1 MKLTFYT
8 LLLTIFPFTFGAFG
22 QSTADSY
29 EKLWR
34 AIQSDTLSQEKKL
47 HFLETYY
54 RKAQIEKNTLEEY
67 RALEKKSFMVS
78 FDEAVLLLKKMQPLV
93 KQIANDSLKGDFLN
107 TNVVLYYKNRHFE
120 EALDYAIESESYNAK
135 ANNLYNLNSVRID
148 IGNIYYHTRH
158 YDRAVFYFTQAKD
171 YYQTK
176 KDYNHLRGYVG
187 SLYSLSKAYWQLQDA
202 IQLAATIKESE
213 QAVVLLNPKHQ
224 LLETAYLDYVK
235 GGLAFLQN
243 NDSEATKYFEAALPI
258 IKENGDFTNEH
269 VIYLYLGKILWRQ
282 NKKDQAVTYLTKIDE
297 LFREKEFLNYELRE
311 TYEYLIAYYKEK
323 KLPQQQLQATESL
336 IALNNR
342 FEKEQL
348 SITKTLHTELDTK
361 KLETERA
368 ALQQLLKSNKK
379 TYRTWLMSAA
389 VGLLFMAVLMYRQNK
404 AQKKLK
410 KKFNELLEKA
420 LNKEKEAKHIAVSE
434 VAQNNQAAQESHT
447 SAETSKPKSA
457 AVKVTEQ
464 RLLQLLE
471 QFESEKRYLEPVKL
485 NDLAKEFGTNRN
497 TLSALINEHKGN
509 FSTYVN
515 KLRINQFVRDLTYQP
530 DLRKM
535 SLDELAIM
543 YGFANAKTLST
554 QFKEETELT
563 PNYFLKQLELRD
575 IELSR
580 NAS

>member
-1 MKLTFYT
+1 MKLPQKLLLFG
-8 LLLTIFPFTFGAFG
+8 LLLTIFPLTFGAFG

-93 KQIANDSLKGDFLN
+93 KQIANDSLNGDFLN

-120 EALDYAIESESYNAK
+120 EALDYAIESESYNAQ

-379 TYRTWLMSAA
+379 TYRTWLMLAA

-410 KKFNELLEKA
+410 KKFDELLQ
-420 LNKEKEAKHIAVSE
+420 NTPSE
-434 VAQNNQAAQESHT
+434 EVKINVPKTDSATES
-447 SAETSKPKSA
+447 SKPKSA

-485 NDLAKEFGTNRN
+485 YELAEEFGTNRN

>member
-1 MKLTFYT
+1 MKLPQKLLLFG
-8 LLLTIFPFTFGAFG
+8 LLLTIFPLTFGAFG

-93 KQIANDSLKGDFLN
+93 KQIANDSLNGDFLN
-107 TNVVLYYKNRHFE
+107 RGTALYYSNRHFE

-158 YDRAVFYFTQAKD
+158 YDRAVFYFTKAKD
-171 YYQTK
+171 YFQYQNEN
-176 KDYNHLRGYVG
+176 NHIRAYIIT
-187 SLYSLSKAYWQLQDA
+187 LYSLSKAYWQLQDVV
-202 IQLAATIKESE
+202 QLAATIKESE
-213 QAVVLLNPKHQ
+213 KAVVLLNPKHQ

-336 IALNNR
+336 ITLNNR

-379 TYRTWLMSAA
+379 TYRTWLMLAA

-410 KKFNELLEKA
+410 KKFDELLQ
-420 LNKEKEAKHIAVSE
+420 NTPSE
-434 VAQNNQAAQESHT
+434 EVKINVPKTDSATES
-447 SAETSKPKSA
+447 SKPKSA

-485 NDLAKEFGTNRN
+485 YELAEEFGTNRN

>member
-1 MKLTFYT
+1 MKLPQKLLLFS
-8 LLLTIFPFTFGAFG
+8 LLLTIFPLTFGAFG

-47 HFLETYY
+47 NFLETYY

-67 RALEKKSFMVS
+67 RALEKKSFIVP

-93 KQIANDSLKGDFLN
+93 KQIANDSLNGDFLN
-107 TNVVLYYKNRHFE
+107 RSAVLYYDNRMFR
-120 EALDYAIESESYNAK
+120 EALDYAIQSEAFNEK
-135 ANNLYNLNSVRID
+135 NNFPYNLNVVRIT

-176 KDYNHLRGYVG
+176 KDYNHLRGYVS
-187 SLYSLSKAYWQLQDA
+187 SLYSLSKAYWQLEDTA
-202 IQLAATIKESE
+202 QLAATIKESE
-213 QAVVLLNPKHQ
+213 QTVVLLNPKHQ

-379 TYRTWLMSAA
+379 TYRTWLMLAA

-410 KKFNELLEKA
+410 KKFDELLQ
-420 LNKEKEAKHIAVSE
+420 NTPSE
-434 VAQNNQAAQESHT
+434 EVKINVPKTDSATES
-447 SAETSKPKSA
+447 SKPKSA

-485 NDLAKEFGTNRN
+485 YELAEEFGTNRN

>member
-1 MKLTFYT
+1 MKLPQKLLLFG
-8 LLLTIFPFTFGAFG
+8 LLLTIFPLTFGAFG

-93 KQIANDSLKGDFLN
+93 KQIANDSLNGDFLN
-107 TNVVLYYKNRHFE
+107 RGTALYYSNRHFE

-158 YDRAVFYFTQAKD
+158 YDRAVFYFTKAKD
-171 YYQTK
+171 YFQYQNEN
-176 KDYNHLRGYVG
+176 NHIRAYIIT
-187 SLYSLSKAYWQLQDA
+187 LYSLSKAYWQLQDVV
-202 IQLAATIKESE
+202 QLAATIKESE
-213 QAVVLLNPKHQ
+213 KAVVLLNPKHQ

-243 NDSEATKYFEAALPI
+243 NDSEATKYFEAALPV

-336 IALNNR
+336 ITLNNR

-379 TYRTWLMSAA
+379 TYRTWLMLAA

-410 KKFNELLEKA
+410 KKFDELLQ
-420 LNKEKEAKHIAVSE
+420 NTPSE
-434 VAQNNQAAQESHT
+434 EVKINVPKTDSATES
-447 SAETSKPKSA
+447 SKPKSA

-485 NDLAKEFGTNRN
+485 YELAEEFGTNRN

>member
-1 MKLTFYT
+1 MKLPQKLLLFG
-8 LLLTIFPFTFGAFG
+8 LLLTIFPLTFGAFG

-78 FDEAVLLLKKMQPLV
+78 FDEAVLLLKKDATFGQ
-93 KQIANDSLKGDFLN
+93 KIANDSLNGDFLN

-323 KLPQQQLQATESL
+323 NQPQQQLQATESL
-336 IALNNR
+336 IALNNQ

-379 TYRTWLMSAA
+379 TYRTWLMLAA
-389 VGLLFMAVLMYRQNK
+389 VGLLFMAVLMHRQNK

-410 KKFNELLEKA
+410 KKFDELLQ
-420 LNKEKEAKHIAVSE
+420 NTPSE
-434 VAQNNQAAQESHT
+434 EVKINVPKTDSATES
-447 SAETSKPKSA
+447 SKPKSA

-485 NDLAKEFGTNRN
+485 YELAEEFGTNRN

-543 YGFANAKTLST
+543 YGFANAKTFST

>member
-1 MKLTFYT
+1 MKLPQKLLLFG
-8 LLLTIFPFTFGAFG
+8 LLLTIFPLTFGAFG

-93 KQIANDSLKGDFLN
+93 KQIANDSLNGDFLN

-135 ANNLYNLNSVRID
+135 AKNLYNLNMVRVD

-176 KDYNHLRGYVG
+176 RDYNHLRGYVG
-187 SLYSLSKAYWQLQDA
+187 SLYSLCKAYWQLQDA

-379 TYRTWLMSAA
+379 TYRTWLMLAA

-410 KKFNELLEKA
+410 KKFDELLQ
-420 LNKEKEAKHIAVSE
+420 NTPSE
-434 VAQNNQAAQESHT
+434 EVKINVPKTDSATES
-447 SAETSKPKSA
+447 SKPKSA

-485 NDLAKEFGTNRN
+485 YELAEEFGTNRN

>member
-1 MKLTFYT
+1 MKLPQKLLLFS
-8 LLLTIFPFTFGAFG
+8 LLLTIFPLTFGAFG

-93 KQIANDSLKGDFLN
+93 KQIANDSLGGYFLN
-107 TNVVLYYKNRHFE
+107 RSTGLYYKNRYFE
-120 EALDYAIESESYNAK
+120 EALDYAIESESYNEK
-135 ANNLYNLNSVRID
+135 ANNLYNLNSVRIT

-171 YYQTK
+171 YFQYQNEN
-176 KDYNHLRGYVG
+176 NHIRAYIIT
-187 SLYSLSKAYWQLQDA
+187 LYSLSKAYWQLQDVV
-202 IQLAATIKESE
+202 QLAATIKESE

-243 NDSEATKYFEAALPI
+243 NDSEATKYFEAALPV

-379 TYRTWLMSAA
+379 TYRTWLMLAA

-410 KKFNELLEKA
+410 KKFDELLQ
-420 LNKEKEAKHIAVSE
+420 NTPSE
-434 VAQNNQAAQESHT
+434 EVKINVPKTDSATES
-447 SAETSKPKSA
+447 SKPKSA

-485 NDLAKEFGTNRN
+485 YELAEEFGTNRN

>member
-1 MKLTFYT
+1 MKLLQKILLFG
-8 LLLTIFPFTFGAFG
+8 LLLTIFPLTFGAFG

-34 AIQSDTLSQEKKL
+34 AIQSDTLSQEKQL
-47 HFLETYY
+47 HFLETHY

-93 KQIANDSLKGDFLN
+93 KKIANDSLKGDFLN

-120 EALDYAIESESYNAK
+120 EALDYAIESESYNAQ

-171 YYQTK
+171 YYQNK

-243 NDSEATKYFEAALPI
+243 NDSEATKYFEAALPA

-379 TYRTWLMSAA
+379 TYRTWLMLAA

-410 KKFNELLEKA
+410 KKFDELLQ
-420 LNKEKEAKHIAVSE
+420 NTPSE
-434 VAQNNQAAQESHT
+434 EVKINVPKTDSATES
-447 SAETSKPKSA
+447 SKPKSA

-471 QFESEKRYLEPVKL
+471 KFESEKRYLEPVKL
-485 NDLAKEFGTNRN
+485 YELAEEFGTNRN
-497 TLSALINEHKGN
+497 TLSALINEHKGSFN
-509 FSTYVN
+509 TYIN

-535 SLDELAIM
+535 SLDELATM
-543 YGFANAKTLST
+543 YGFANAKTLSIK
-554 QFKEETELT
+554 FKEETELT

>member
-67 RALEKKSFMVS
+67 RALEKKSFIVP

-93 KQIANDSLKGDFLN
+93 QQIANDSISGDFLN
-107 TNVVLYYKNRHFE
+107 RNTVFYYDNRVFK
-120 EALDYAIESESYNAK
+120 EALEYAVQSEAFNEK
-135 ANNLYNLNSVRID
+135 TNNLYNLNSVRIT
-148 IGNIYYHTRH
+148 IGNIYYHTRN
-158 YDRAVFYFTQAKD
+158 YEKAAFNFAQAKD
-171 YYQTK
+171 YFQDH
-176 KDYNHLRGYVG
+176 KDHNHIRAYIIT
-187 SLYSLSKAYWQLQDA
+187 LYSLGKTYWHIENTHL
-202 IQLAATIKESE
+202 LAATIQESE
-213 QAVVLLNPKHQ
+213 QAIDNQLKPKHQ
-224 LLETAYLDYVK
+224 KIETAYLDYVK

-368 ALQQLLKSNKK
+368 ELQQRLKNNKYGYSIGLSVAIIALL
-379 TYRTWLMSAA
+379 LMAA
-389 VGLLFMAVLMYRQNK
+389 LLFKQNK

-410 KKFNELLEKA
+410 KKFDELLQ
-420 LNKEKEAKHIAVSE
+420 NTPSE
-434 VAQNNQAAQESHT
+434 EVKINVPKTDSATES
-447 SAETSKPKSA
+447 SKPKSA

-485 NDLAKEFGTNRN
+485 YELAEEFGTNRN

>member
-1 MKLTFYT
+1 MKLPQKLLLFS
-8 LLLTIFPFTFGAFG
+8 LLLTIFPLTFGAFG

-93 KQIANDSLKGDFLN
+93 KQIANDSLGGYFLN
-107 TNVVLYYKNRHFE
+107 RSTGLYYKNRYFE
-120 EALDYAIESESYNAK
+120 EALDYAIESESYNEK
-135 ANNLYNLNSVRID
+135 ANNLYNLNSVRIT

-171 YYQTK
+171 YFQYQNEN
-176 KDYNHLRGYVG
+176 NHIRAYIIT
-187 SLYSLSKAYWQLQDA
+187 LYSLSKAYWQLQDVV
-202 IQLAATIKESE
+202 QLAATIKESE

-243 NDSEATKYFEAALPI
+243 NDSEATKYFEAALPV

-336 IALNNR
+336 ITLNNR

-379 TYRTWLMSAA
+379 TYRTWLMLAA

-410 KKFNELLEKA
+410 KKFDELLQ
-420 LNKEKEAKHIAVSE
+420 NTPSE
-434 VAQNNQAAQESHT
+434 EVKINVPKTDSATES
-447 SAETSKPKSA
+447 SKPKSA

-485 NDLAKEFGTNRN
+485 YELAEEFGTNRN

>member
-1 MKLTFYT
+1 MGGY
-8 LLLTIFPFTFGAFG
+8 
-22 QSTADSY
+22 
-29 EKLWR
+29 
-34 AIQSDTLSQEKKL
+34 
-47 HFLETYY
+47 
-54 RKAQIEKNTLEEY
+54 
-67 RALEKKSFMVS
+67 
-78 FDEAVLLLKKMQPLV
+78 
-93 KQIANDSLKGDFLN
+93 FLN
-107 TNVVLYYKNRHFE
+107 KSTGLYYKNRYFE

-158 YDRAVFYFTQAKD
+158 YDRAVFYFTKAKD
-171 YYQTK
+171 YFQYQNEN
-176 KDYNHLRGYVG
+176 NHIRAYIIT
-187 SLYSLSKAYWQLQDA
+187 LYSLSKAYWQLQDVV
-202 IQLAATIKESE
+202 QLAATIKESE
-213 QAVVLLNPKHQ
+213 QTVVLLNPKHQ

-243 NDSEATKYFEAALPI
+243 NDSEATKYFEAALPV

-282 NKKDQAVTYLTKIDE
+282 NKKDQAATYLTKIDE

-379 TYRTWLMSAA
+379 TYRTWLMLAA
-389 VGLLFMAVLMYRQNK
+389 LGLLFMAVLMYRQNK

-410 KKFNELLEKA
+410 KKFDELLQ
-420 LNKEKEAKHIAVSE
+420 NTPSE
-434 VAQNNQAAQESHT
+434 EVKISVPKTDSATES
-447 SAETSKPKSA
+447 SKPKSA

-485 NDLAKEFGTNRN
+485 YELAEEFGTNRN

>member
-1 MKLTFYT
+1 MKLPQKILLFG
-8 LLLTIFPFTFGAFG
+8 LLLTIFPLTFGAFG

-47 HFLETYY
+47 HFLESYY

-93 KQIANDSLKGDFLN
+93 KKIANDSLKGDFLN

-120 EALDYAIESESYNAK
+120 EALDYAIESESYNAQAK
-135 ANNLYNLNSVRID
+135 NLYNLNMVRVD

-158 YDRAVFYFTQAKD
+158 YDRAVFYFTKAKN

-243 NDSEATKYFEAALPI
+243 NDSEATKYFEAALPA

-379 TYRTWLMSAA
+379 TYRTWLMLAA

-410 KKFNELLEKA
+410 KKFDELLQNTPSEEVK
-420 LNKEKEAKHIAVSE
+420 VS
-434 VAQNNQAAQESHT
+434 VPKTDSATES
-447 SAETSKPKSA
+447 SKPKSA

-471 QFESEKRYLEPVKL
+471 KFESEKRYLEPVKL
-485 NDLAKEFGTNRN
+485 YELAEEFGTNRN
-497 TLSALINEHKGN
+497 TLSTLINEHKGSFN
-509 FSTYVN
+509 TYIN

-535 SLDELAIM
+535 SLDELATM
-543 YGFANAKTLST
+543 YGFVNAKTLSIK
-554 QFKEETELT
+554 FKEETELT

>member
-1 MKLTFYT
+1 MKLPQKLLLFG
-8 LLLTIFPFTFGAFG
+8 LLLTIFPLTFGAFG

-67 RALEKKSFMVS
+67 QALEKKSFMVS

-93 KQIANDSLKGDFLN
+93 KQIANDSLNGDFLN

-120 EALDYAIESESYNAK
+120 EALDYAIESESYNAQ

-187 SLYSLSKAYWQLQDA
+187 SLYSLCKAYWQLQDVV
-202 IQLAATIKESE
+202 QLAATIKESE
-213 QAVVLLNPKHQ
+213 QTVVLLNPKHQ

-379 TYRTWLMSAA
+379 TYRTWLMLAA

-410 KKFNELLEKA
+410 KKFDELLQ
-420 LNKEKEAKHIAVSE
+420 NTPSE
-434 VAQNNQAAQESHT
+434 EVKINVPKTDSATES
-447 SAETSKPKSA
+447 SKPKSA

-485 NDLAKEFGTNRN
+485 YELAEEFGTNRN

>member
-1 MKLTFYT
+1 MKLPQKLLLFG
-8 LLLTIFPFTFGAFG
+8 LLLTIFPLTFGAFG

-93 KQIANDSLKGDFLN
+93 KQIANDSLNGDFLN
-107 TNVVLYYKNRHFE
+107 RGTALYYSNRHFE

-158 YDRAVFYFTQAKD
+158 YDRAVFYFTKAKD
-171 YYQTK
+171 YFQYQNEN
-176 KDYNHLRGYVG
+176 NHIRAYIIT
-187 SLYSLSKAYWQLQDA
+187 LYSLSKAYWQLQDVV
-202 IQLAATIKESE
+202 QLAATIKESE
-213 QAVVLLNPKHQ
+213 QTVVLLNPKHQ

-379 TYRTWLMSAA
+379 TYRTWLMLAA

-410 KKFNELLEKA
+410 KKFDELLQ
-420 LNKEKEAKHIAVSE
+420 NTPSE
-434 VAQNNQAAQESHT
+434 EVKINVPKTDSATES
-447 SAETSKPKSA
+447 SKPKSA

-485 NDLAKEFGTNRN
+485 YELAEEFGTNRN

>member
-1 MKLTFYT
+1 MKLPQKLLLFG
-8 LLLTIFPFTFGAFG
+8 LLLTIFPLTFGAFG

-67 RALEKKSFMVS
+67 QALEKKSFMVS

-93 KQIANDSLKGDFLN
+93 KQIANDSLNGDFLN

-120 EALDYAIESESYNAK
+120 EALDYAIESESYNAQ

-379 TYRTWLMSAA
+379 TYRTWLMLAA

-410 KKFNELLEKA
+410 KKFDELLQ
-420 LNKEKEAKHIAVSE
+420 NTPSE
-434 VAQNNQAAQESHT
+434 EVKINVPKTDSATES
-447 SAETSKPKSA
+447 SKPKSA

-485 NDLAKEFGTNRN
+485 YELAEEFGTNRN

>member
-1 MKLTFYT
+1 MKLPQKLLLFG
-8 LLLTIFPFTFGAFG
+8 LLLTIFPLTFGAFG

-34 AIQSDTLSQEKKL
+34 TIQSDTLSQEKKL

-78 FDEAVLLLKKMQPLV
+78 FDDAVLLLKKMQPLV
-93 KQIANDSLKGDFLN
+93 KQIANDSLNGDFLN

-120 EALDYAIESESYNAK
+120 EALDYAIESESYNAQ

-187 SLYSLSKAYWQLQDA
+187 SLYSLCKAYWQLQDVV
-202 IQLAATIKESE
+202 QLAATIKESE
-213 QAVVLLNPKHQ
+213 QTVVLLNPKHQ

-243 NDSEATKYFEAALPI
+243 NDSEATKYFEAALPV

-379 TYRTWLMSAA
+379 TYRTWLMLAA

-410 KKFNELLEKA
+410 KKFDELLQ
-420 LNKEKEAKHIAVSE
+420 NTPSE
-434 VAQNNQAAQESHT
+434 EVKINVPKTDSATES
-447 SAETSKPKSA
+447 SKPKSA

-485 NDLAKEFGTNRN
+485 YELAEEFGTNRN

>member
-1 MKLTFYT
+1 MKLPQKLLLFG
-8 LLLTIFPFTFGAFG
+8 LLLTIFPLTFGAFG

-93 KQIANDSLKGDFLN
+93 KQMANDSLNGDFLN

-120 EALDYAIESESYNAK
+120 EALDYAIESESYNAQ

-158 YDRAVFYFTQAKD
+158 YDRAVFYFTQAKNYTNYLHILVSD
-171 YYQTK
+171 YSPFWF
-176 KDYNHLRGYVG
+176 G
-187 SLYSLSKAYWQLQDA
+187 KAYWQLQDA

-213 QAVVLLNPKHQ
+213 KAVVLLNPKHQ

-379 TYRTWLMSAA
+379 TYRTWLMLAA

-410 KKFNELLEKA
+410 KKFDELLQ
-420 LNKEKEAKHIAVSE
+420 NTPSE
-434 VAQNNQAAQESHT
+434 EVKINVPKTDSTAES
-447 SAETSKPKSA
+447 SKPKSA

-485 NDLAKEFGTNRN
+485 YELAEEFGTNRN

>member
-1 MKLTFYT
+1 MKLPQKLLLFS
-8 LLLTIFPFTFGAFG
+8 LLLTIFPLTFGAFG

-120 EALDYAIESESYNAK
+120 EALDYAIESESYNAQ

-187 SLYSLSKAYWQLQDA
+187 SLYSLCKAYWQLQDVV
-202 IQLAATIKESE
+202 QLAATIKESE
-213 QAVVLLNPKHQ
+213 QTVVLLNPKHQ

-379 TYRTWLMSAA
+379 TYRTWLMLAA

-410 KKFNELLEKA
+410 KKFDELLQ
-420 LNKEKEAKHIAVSE
+420 NTPSE
-434 VAQNNQAAQESHT
+434 EVKINVPKTDSATES
-447 SAETSKPKSA
+447 SKPKSA

-485 NDLAKEFGTNRN
+485 YELAEEFGTNRN

>member
-1 MKLTFYT
+1 MKLPQKLLLFG
-8 LLLTIFPFTFGAFG
+8 LLLTIFPLTFGAFG

-93 KQIANDSLKGDFLN
+93 KQIANDSLNGDFLN
-107 TNVVLYYKNRHFE
+107 RGTALYYSNRHFE
-120 EALDYAIESESYNAK
+120 EALDYAIESESYNAQ

-158 YDRAVFYFTQAKD
+158 YDRAVFYFTKAKD
-171 YYQTK
+171 YFQYQNEN
-176 KDYNHLRGYVG
+176 NHIRAYIIT
-187 SLYSLSKAYWQLQDA
+187 LYSLSKAYWQLQDVV
-202 IQLAATIKESE
+202 QLAATIKESE

-379 TYRTWLMSAA
+379 TYRTWLMLAA

-410 KKFNELLEKA
+410 KKFDELLQ
-420 LNKEKEAKHIAVSE
+420 NTPSE
-434 VAQNNQAAQESHT
+434 EVKINVPKTDSATES
-447 SAETSKPKSA
+447 SKPKSA

-485 NDLAKEFGTNRN
+485 YELAEEFGTNRN

-509 FSTYVN
+509 FNTYIN